1 MHVSTILAIDNSL
14 TNNLLIQDIL
24 QENNYKVITAGRCQ
38 TALKLITHLFPD
50 LVLLDVKMP
59 DMDGYTVLKKLLTV
73 RQLPIIIVS
82 ANDDAEGK
90 QKALDMGAKDYIT
103 KPIIIKELLEKV
115 EKALL
120 VKF

>member
-1 MHVSTILAIDNSL
+1 VPIILTVDNST

-24 QENNYKVITAGRCQ
+24 QENDYKVIVAGRGQ
-38 TALKLITHLFPD
+38 TALKLITRQFPD
-50 LVLLDVKMP
+50 LVLLELKMV

-73 RQLPIIIVS
+73 MHLPVIIVS